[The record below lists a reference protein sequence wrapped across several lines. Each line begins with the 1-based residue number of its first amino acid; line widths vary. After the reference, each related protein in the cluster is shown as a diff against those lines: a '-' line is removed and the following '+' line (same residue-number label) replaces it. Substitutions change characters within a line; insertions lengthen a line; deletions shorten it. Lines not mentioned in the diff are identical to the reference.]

1 MSFPA
6 RYIAGNLV
14 FTRDGQT
21 WAFYRVEPPTY
32 GRLPEKDKL
41 GWHTLVSAALASLPG
56 ESMILG
62 VARPLE
68 PSVVVAAMV
77 DGVDL
82 GRHPRWAE
90 IARDTLDA
98 LTAARLTTR
107 VHYLGIC
114 LPAPKGAKRL
124 GAVLGAAMS
133 NVSVH
138 FGVPALPV
146 STTAVRTAQ
155 GVAGDIATPLNDMFG
170 GRLEAAT
177 EAELEWLYARA
188 ALRGLDEPLLGE
200 FQGPSRTTLAAAH
213 LAALAQPVLVEGGDE
228 RDGLPSSRRRLVRI
242 DTERGSSYQ
251 TVAVFS
257 HVPARFEYPRGRG
270 EVLARL
276 GESDVP
282 VDWCL
287 RIKPTSNA
295 AAQLEITGK
304 IRKLSGQFQEYDGDL
319 AGAPDTLADSI
330 GEMRAELARLN
341 GSPSMPECQVTFM
354 LALSA
359 DSPAL
364 LEERMERVRAL
375 LEANEF
381 VLPRPIGDQ
390 AALWEAMLPGA
401 TAPSVVAEFGQFMLT
416 DYIAGQA
423 PFTGSELGDPT
434 GPLLGLNLDASSRP
448 VHFWAGTGPNMPEP
462 YGPKS
467 GSIGIFGRLGGGKS
481 FLGKRIITDTV
492 ETGGRVILT
501 DRTPMGEYCRLA
513 AALGVDGHTSQII
526 ELGPETKVCLDP
538 LRVFRGEEAI
548 RYGSGFLGLLTG
560 IDPTSPEGAVVQE
573 AVRAVVERG
582 GRLRDVVTELDNF
595 GDKDT
600 AFAMA
605 AQTMALKLKVFT
617 RGALADIAF
626 GEGDPVSLKADYSVF
641 WAPNLSLP
649 SPQALKDRRQLMP
662 EQVFNQALLYLITA
676 VARYVAFSERDR
688 FSLVVQD
695 EGYVMT
701 ASAQGQELLD
711 VILRDGRKHNA
722 ALLFIS
728 HHPDDLDP
736 ILQQLLGSRFL
747 FRMDRAAAPSGLH
760 FMGMETTEE
769 NLDTIE
775 EAQRQTGE
783 CLFRDLDGRLG
794 LLKILPPRTAELRAA
809 FDTGLSRVRSE
820 AGGSTAPRRRRRETA
835 GV

>member
-1 MSFPA
+1 MSFPP
-6 RYIAGNLV
+6 RYIAGNVV
-14 FTRDGQT
+14 FTLDGVT
-21 WAFYRVEPPTY
+21 WAFYRIDPPTY

-41 GWHTLVSAALASLPG
+41 VWHTLVSAALASLPG

-68 PSVVVAAMV
+68 PAAVVADMV
-77 DGVDL
+77 AGVDL
-82 GRHPRWAE
+82 ARNPRWAE

-98 LTAARLTTR
+98 LTAAKITTR
-107 VHYLGIC
+107 VHYLGVC
-114 LPAPKGAKRL
+114 LPAPKGARKISA
-124 GAVLGAAMS
+124 AVGSALS
-133 NVSVH
+133 NVTQH

-146 STTAVRTAQ
+146 SASVVRTAQ
-155 GVAGDIATPLNDMFG
+155 GVAADIATPLNEMFG
-170 GRLEAAT
+170 GRMSKAT

-188 ALRGLDEPLLGE
+188 ALRGLEEPLLGE
-200 FQGPSRTTLAAAH
+200 FERSTTTTLSSAH
-213 LAALAQPVLVEGGDE
+213 LAALAQPVLVEGGSDS
-228 RDGLPSSRRRLVRI
+228 DGLPAARRRIVRV

-257 HVPARFEYPRGRG
+257 HIPARFEYPGGRG

-319 AGAPDTLADSI
+319 AGAPDTLNDSI

-341 GSPSMPECQVTFM
+341 ASPSMPECQVTFL

-359 DSPAL
+359 DNAAL
-364 LEERMERVRAL
+364 LEERVERVRAL

-381 VLPRPIGDQ
+381 ILPRPIGDQ
-390 AALWEAMLPGA
+390 AALWEAMLPA
-401 TAPSVVAEFGQFMLT
+401 ASSPTVVAEYGQFMLP

-423 PFTGSELGDPT
+423 PFTGSELGDAT

-448 VHFWAGTGPNMPEP
+448 VLYWAGTGPNLPAP

-467 GSIGIFGRLGGGKS
+467 GSVGIFGRLGGGKS

-501 DRTPMGEYCRLA
+501 DRTPMGEYVKLA
-513 AALGVDGHTSQII
+513 SALGVDGHTSQII
-526 ELGPETKVCLDP
+526 ELGPETEVSLDP
-538 LRVFRGEEAI
+538 LQVFHGEEAI
-548 RYGSGFLGLLTG
+548 RYGTGFLTLLTG
-560 IDPTSPEGAVVQE
+560 IDPTSPEGTVVQE
-573 AVRAVVERG
+573 AVRAVVDRH
-582 GRLRDVVTELDNF
+582 GRLRDVVDELQNY
-595 GDKDT
+595 GDTDT
-600 AFAMA
+600 AFTMA
-605 AQTMALKLKVFT
+605 AQSMALRVKVFT
-617 RGALADIAF
+617 RGALSKLAF
-626 GEGDPVSLKADYSVF
+626 GDGDPVNLKADYSVF

-649 SPQALKDRRQLMP
+649 SAKALQDRRQLMP
-662 EQVFNQALLYLITA
+662 EQIFNQALLYLITA

-695 EGYVMT
+695 EGYVMS
-701 ASAQGQELLD
+701 ASAQGQELLE

-722 ALLFIS
+722 GLLFIS
-728 HHPDDLDP
+728 HHADDLDP
-736 ILQQLLGSRFL
+736 LLQQLLGARFL
-747 FRMDRAAAPSGLH
+747 FRMDRAAAPAGLR
-760 FMGMETTEE
+760 FMGMEITEE
-769 NLDTIE
+769 NLDLIE
-775 EAQRQTGE
+775 ESSRKAGE

-794 LLKILPPRTAELRAA
+794 LLMILPPRTAELRSA
-809 FDTGLSRVRSE
+809 FNTSVSGVRSE
-820 AGGSTAPRRRRRETA
+820 SHAAPPTRRRRATA
-835 GV
+835 AG